1 MRIVGSLAKLAANAK
16 ISMKLY
22 KMNDVHAYKRYV
34 IAELAPDHVLENI
47 FSYLDLSDLRN
58 CAVVCKTWYRILT
71 DENNDVWRSHC
82 MQRLAEEVIKSDLLS
97 SVHTYKTKLRAFHHA
112 WNSQDCSRNIY
123 IKPNGFTLHR
133 YAFYSFIEYFAIP

>member
-1 MRIVGSLAKLAANAK
+1 MIN
-16 ISMKLY
+16 
-22 KMNDVHAYKRYV
+22 KMNNIHSYKRYV

-47 FSYLDLSDLRN
+47 FSYLDLCDLRN

-82 MQRLAEEVIKSDLLS
+82 MKRLAEEVIKSDLIS
-97 SVHTYKTKLRAFHHA
+97 SVHTYKTKLRAFHYA
-112 WNSQDCSRNIY
+112 WNSHDCSRNIY

-133 YAFYSFIEYFAIP
+133 YLNVTNFVNLHFSSVEKIATFKKT